1 MRINHLTN
9 KHLSRRTVLKG
20 MGVTVALP
28 FLDAMLPAGK
38 AYAKTE
44 AAASASRVRVVAMEM
59 VHGAAGSTAI
69 GTKKHLWAP
78 EKVGSGFDLS
88 GTSLSPLEPFRDDLT
103 IISNT
108 DVHNAEA
115 FTLPEIGGDHFRSSA
130 VFLTQSHP
138 KQTEGNDV
146 HAGTSLDQIYARK
159 FGQDTPIPSMQLSI
173 ENVDQAGG
181 CTYGY
186 SCIYTDT
193 ISWASPTQPLPM
205 VRDPRVVFD
214 QLFGVGAT
222 PEERAANR
230 RTDKSILDWVTAQ
243 ITQLR
248 GEIGASDRTRL
259 NEYLD
264 NIREIER
271 RIQRI
276 EARNASGE
284 LRQFPDAP
292 IGVPDS
298 FEEHVH
304 VMMDLIAVAFAADTT
319 RVFSFKLGRD
329 ASGRSYPE
337 SGVNTGFHNA
347 SHHGEREDRILDFAK
362 INRYHVSMVPYLL
375 DKLKN
380 TPDGDGTLLQNS
392 LVLYGSPMADSNI
405 HNHRRVPLFV
415 AGHAGGGLK
424 GGLHIKAADGT
435 PMANPMLTMLHM
447 LGCEDVDKF
456 GDSSAELDLNNA
468 AAEAT
473 TEAAK
478 E

>member
-1 MRINHLTN
+1 MYITKRHI
-9 KHLSRRTVLKG
+9 SRRTVLKG

-28 FLDAMLPAGK
+28 ILDAMVPAGT
-38 AYAKTE
+38 AWAKTE
-44 AAASASRVRVVAMEM
+44 AAESASKVRLVAMEM
-59 VHGAAGSTAI
+59 VHGSAGSTAI
-69 GTKKHLWAP
+69 GVQKHLFAP
-78 EKVGSGFDLS
+78 AQTGRDFEF
-88 GTSLSPLEPFRDDLT
+88 SPTLEPLAPFRDDVT

-108 DVHNAEA
+108 DVRNAEA

-146 HAGTSLDQIYARK
+146 HAGISLDQLYASK

-193 ISWASPTQPLPM
+193 ISWSAPDKPLPM

-222 PEERAANR
+222 PEERVANR
-230 RTDKSILDWVTAQ
+230 RADRSILDFITARIGQ
-243 ITQLR
+243 VRREL
-248 GEIGASDRTRL
+248 GASDQARL
-259 NEYLD
+259 GDYLE

-271 RIQRI
+271 RIQRV
-276 EARNASGE
+276 EARNASGDPRE
-284 LRQFPDAP
+284 LPEAP

-298 FEEHVH
+298 FEEHMH
-304 VMMDLIAVAFAADTT
+304 ILMDLIAIAFASDTT

-337 SGVNTGFHNA
+337 SGVATGFHNA
-347 SHHGEREDRILDFAK
+347 SHHGEREDRINEFAK

-375 DKLKN
+375 DKLKK
-380 TPDGDGTLLQNS
+380 TPEGDSNLLHNS
-392 LVLYGSPMADSNI
+392 LIVYGSPMGDSNI
-405 HNHRRVPLFV
+405 HNHKRVPLFV
-415 AGHAGGGLK
+415 AGHAGGKLK
-424 GGLHIKAADGT
+424 GGLHIKAPDGT
-435 PMANPMLTMLHM
+435 PMANPMLTMLHA
-447 LGCEDVDKF
+447 LGRTDMTSF
-456 GDSSAELDLNNA
+456 GDSKGELDLNNA
-468 AAEAT
+468 AATVT
-473 TEAAK
+473 TDAAK
-478 E
+478 G

>member
-1 MRINHLTN
+1 MYITKRHI
-9 KHLSRRTVLKG
+9 SRRTVLKG

-28 FLDAMLPAGK
+28 ILDAMVPAGT
-38 AYAKTE
+38 AWAKTE
-44 AAASASRVRVVAMEM
+44 AAESTSKVRLVAMEM
-59 VHGAAGSTAI
+59 VHGSAGSTAI
-69 GTKKHLWAP
+69 GVQKHLFAP
-78 EKVGSGFDLS
+78 AQTGRDFEF
-88 GTSLSPLEPFRDDLT
+88 SPTLEPLAPFRDDVT

-108 DVHNAEA
+108 DVRNAEA

-146 HAGTSLDQIYARK
+146 HAGISLDQLYASK

-193 ISWASPTQPLPM
+193 ISWSAPDKPLPM

-222 PEERAANR
+222 PEERVANR
-230 RTDKSILDWVTAQ
+230 RADRSILDFITARIGQ
-243 ITQLR
+243 VRREL
-248 GEIGASDRTRL
+248 GASDQARL
-259 NEYLD
+259 GDYLE

-271 RIQRI
+271 RIQRV
-276 EARNASGE
+276 EARNASGDPRE
-284 LRQFPDAP
+284 LPEAP

-298 FEEHVH
+298 FEEHMH
-304 VMMDLIAVAFAADTT
+304 ILMDLIAIAFASDTT

-337 SGVNTGFHNA
+337 SGVATGFHNA
-347 SHHGEREDRILDFAK
+347 SHHGEREERINEFAK

-375 DKLKN
+375 DKLKK
-380 TPDGDGTLLQNS
+380 TPEGDSNLLHNS
-392 LVLYGSPMADSNI
+392 LIVYGSPMGDSNI
-405 HNHRRVPLFV
+405 HNHKRVPLFV
-415 AGHAGGGLK
+415 AGHAGGKLK
-424 GGLHIKAADGT
+424 GGLHIKAPDGT
-435 PMANPMLTMLHM
+435 PMANPMLTMLHA
-447 LGCEDVDKF
+447 LGRTDMTSF
-456 GDSSAELDLNNA
+456 GDSKGELDLNNA
-468 AAEAT
+468 AATVT
-473 TEAAK
+473 TDAAK
-478 E
+478 G

>member
-1 MRINHLTN
+1 MYITKRHI
-9 KHLSRRTVLKG
+9 SRRTVLKG

-28 FLDAMLPAGK
+28 ILDAMVPAGT
-38 AYAKTE
+38 AWAKTE
-44 AAASASRVRVVAMEM
+44 AAESTSKVRLVAMEM
-59 VHGAAGSTAI
+59 VHGSAGSTAI
-69 GTKKHLWAP
+69 GVQKHLFAP
-78 EKVGSGFDLS
+78 AQTGRDFEF
-88 GTSLSPLEPFRDDLT
+88 SPTLEPLAPFRDDVT

-108 DVHNAEA
+108 DVRNAEA

-146 HAGTSLDQIYARK
+146 HAGISLDQLYASK

-193 ISWASPTQPLPM
+193 ISWSAPDKPLPM

-222 PEERAANR
+222 PEERVANR
-230 RTDKSILDWVTAQ
+230 RADRSILDFITARIGQ
-243 ITQLR
+243 VRREL
-248 GEIGASDRTRL
+248 GASDQARL
-259 NEYLD
+259 GDYLE

-271 RIQRI
+271 RIQRV
-276 EARNASGE
+276 EARNASGDPRE
-284 LRQFPDAP
+284 LPEAP

-298 FEEHVH
+298 FEEHMH
-304 VMMDLIAVAFAADTT
+304 ILMDLIAIAFASDTT

-337 SGVNTGFHNA
+337 SGVATGFHNA
-347 SHHGEREDRILDFAK
+347 SHHGEREDRINEFAK

-375 DKLKN
+375 DKLKK
-380 TPDGDGTLLQNS
+380 TPEGDSNLLHNS
-392 LVLYGSPMADSNI
+392 LIVYGSPMGDSNI
-405 HNHRRVPLFV
+405 HNHKRVPLFV
-415 AGHAGGGLK
+415 AGHAGGKLK
-424 GGLHIKAADGT
+424 GGLHIKAPDGT
-435 PMANPMLTMLHM
+435 PMANPMLTMLHA
-447 LGCEDVDKF
+447 LGRTDMTSF
-456 GDSSAELDLNNA
+456 GDSTGELDLNNA
-468 AAEAT
+468 AATVT
-473 TEAAK
+473 TDAAK
-478 E
+478 G

>member
-1 MRINHLTN
+1 MYITKRHI
-9 KHLSRRTVLKG
+9 SRRTVLKG

-28 FLDAMLPAGK
+28 ILDAMVPAGT
-38 AYAKTE
+38 AWAKTE
-44 AAASASRVRVVAMEM
+44 AAESASKVRLVAMEM
-59 VHGAAGSTAI
+59 VHGSAGSTAI
-69 GTKKHLWAP
+69 GVQKHLFAP
-78 EKVGSGFDLS
+78 AQTGRDFEF
-88 GTSLSPLEPFRDDLT
+88 SPTLEPLAPFRDDVT

-108 DVHNAEA
+108 DVRNAEA

-146 HAGTSLDQIYARK
+146 HAGISLDQLYASK

-193 ISWASPTQPLPM
+193 ISWSAPDKPLPM

-222 PEERAANR
+222 PEERVANR
-230 RTDKSILDWVTAQ
+230 RADRSILDFITARIGQ
-243 ITQLR
+243 VRREL
-248 GEIGASDRTRL
+248 GASDQARL
-259 NEYLD
+259 GDYLE

-271 RIQRI
+271 RIQRV
-276 EARNASGE
+276 EARNASGDPRE
-284 LRQFPDAP
+284 LPEAP

-298 FEEHVH
+298 FEEHMH
-304 VMMDLIAVAFAADTT
+304 ILMDLIAIAFASDTT

-337 SGVNTGFHNA
+337 SGVATGFHNA
-347 SHHGEREDRILDFAK
+347 SHHGEREDRINEFAK

-375 DKLKN
+375 DKLKK
-380 TPDGDGTLLQNS
+380 TPEGDSNLLHNS
-392 LVLYGSPMADSNI
+392 LIVYGSPMGDSNI
-405 HNHRRVPLFV
+405 HNHKRVPLFV
-415 AGHAGGGLK
+415 AGHAGGKLK
-424 GGLHIKAADGT
+424 GGLHIKAPDGT
-435 PMANPMLTMLHM
+435 PMANPMLTMLHA
-447 LGCEDVDKF
+447 LGRTDMTSF
-456 GDSSAELDLNNA
+456 GDSTGELDLNNA
-468 AAEAT
+468 AATVT
-473 TEAAK
+473 TDAAK
-478 E
+478 G